1 MMTSFDCFCVK
12 MDAKSAVNA
21 DSRLYNIFFL
31 AIGGNTR
38 LRLSMQ
44 NKTARFVAV
53 AKRSTFLT
61 WTRHRTLAKA
71 SKNFHLISA
80 ILRET

>member
-1 MMTSFDCFCVK
+1 

-31 AIGGNTR
+31 AIGDKLACASQR
-38 LRLSMQ
+38 RIE
-44 NKTARFVAV
+44 TARFVAV
-53 AKRSTFLT
+53 AKRSTFLA

-71 SKNFHLISA
+71 SKNFHLIA
-80 ILRET
+80 DNLRKT